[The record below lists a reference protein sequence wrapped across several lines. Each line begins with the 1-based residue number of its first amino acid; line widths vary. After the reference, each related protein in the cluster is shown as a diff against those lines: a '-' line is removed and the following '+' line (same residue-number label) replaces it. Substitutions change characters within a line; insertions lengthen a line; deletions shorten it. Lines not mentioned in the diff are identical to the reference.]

1 MWPGDIGTEMLDNW
15 QTMQSKIRLLRS
27 SLILFCF
34 VCKLSNKL
42 MFHKAN
48 MKINGTYMAAL
59 KFVSRIP
66 MASSV
71 ADLLWDFF

>member
-1 MWPGDIGTEMLDNW
+1 MILVQTKMLDNW

-27 SLILFCF
+27 SLVWLWF

-42 MFHKAN
+42 MFQKAN
-48 MKINGTYMAAL
+48 MKINGTCMAAV

-71 ADLLWDFF
+71 ADLL